1 MRGKAVFYP
10 IGWDDNGL
18 PTERRVQ
25 NYFHVRCDPTLRYD
39 PAFVPPD
46 RPAGEP
52 VRISRRNFVALC
64 QRLTSLDEQSF
75 EQVWRRLG
83 LSVDWS
89 TQYQTIDENARATSQ
104 RAFLRN
110 LARGEA
116 YLAEGPTLWDV
127 TFQTAVAQA
136 ELEDREMAGSYVR
149 LAFRRPDGRAVAVA
163 TTRPELLPACVALVA
178 HPDDERYAALAG
190 TTVTTPLF
198 GVPVPV
204 RTHPL
209 ANPGQGTG
217 IAMVCTFGDT
227 ADVTWWRDLDLDT
240 RPLLG
245 PDGRLLASPP
255 PGITSRA
262 GRSAYQDLAGA
273 TLAEA
278 RTRVTA
284 AGSGSTPDTLQPKD
298 CIRAKKSPFPHPT
311 SSSVP
316 TGSGPQKIYS
326 PLRPA
331 MTAHSSPT
339 STPSATFATRSA
351 CRPRARACGKANTD
365 GG

>member
-1 MRGKAVFYP
+1 MRGQAVFYP

-52 VRISRRNFVALC
+52 VRVSRRNFVALC
-64 QRLTSLDEQSF
+64 QRLTSLDEQAF

-89 TQYQTIDENARATSQ
+89 TRYQTIDENARATSQ

-136 ELEDREMAGSYVR
+136 ELEDREVAGSYVR
-149 LAFRRPDGRAVAVA
+149 LAFRRPDGGAVAVA

-178 HPDDERYAALAG
+178 HPDDERYAALTG

-204 RTHPL
+204 QTHPL
-209 ANPGQGTG
+209 ADPGKGTG

-284 AGSGSTPDTLQPKD
+284 AA
-298 CIRAKKSPFPHPT
+298 R
-311 SSSVP
+311 
-316 TGSGPQKIYS
+316 
-326 PLRPA
+326 
-331 MTAHSSPT
+331 TAGDLLGAPEPVLHEVL
-339 STPSATFATRSA
+339 
-351 CRPRARACGKANTD
+351 
-365 GG
+365 